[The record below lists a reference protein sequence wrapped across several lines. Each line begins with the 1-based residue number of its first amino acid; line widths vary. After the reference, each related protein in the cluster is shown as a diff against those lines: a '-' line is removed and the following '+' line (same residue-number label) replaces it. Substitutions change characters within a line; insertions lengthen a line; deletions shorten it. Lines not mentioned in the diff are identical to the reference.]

1 MTAYPSQMEL
11 FQSRLPL
18 RPWATDDLAAG
29 VRVFGRDAAARRRYV
44 QPNPPAL
51 RTWIVFDVDRAG
63 AAHAWEDAN
72 VAPPS
77 WIAVNPVNAHA
88 HLAYGLEV
96 PVVTSDAGRLDPL
109 RYAAAVEAG
118 YRRSLGADRS
128 YAGLLCKNPLHPDW
142 RVLWGRADLYDL
154 PELAEWLPGPLPKP
168 EKRAEA
174 SGLGR
179 NVALF
184 DGLRRWSYRA
194 RRLFPGTA
202 EQWHAAVLER
212 SELLNGDFATPLPYA
227 EVKATAKSVAKW
239 TWKHV
244 TAAGFSG
251 WQSSVATR
259 REAAKRGL
267 THQMILTELGL

>member
-1 MTAYPSQMEL
+1 MEAYTDQMHL
-11 FQSRLPL
+11 FKSSLPY
-18 RPWATDDLAAG
+18 RPWATDDLASG
-29 VRVFGRDAAARRRYV
+29 IRILGREAAARRRYV

-77 WIAVNPVNAHA
+77 WIAVNPANAHA

-118 YRRSLGADRS
+118 YRRALGADRS
-128 YAGLLCKNPLHPDW
+128 YAGLMCKNPLHPDW
-142 RVLWGRADLYDL
+142 RVLWGREDRYDL
-154 PELAEWLPGPLPKP
+154 PELAEWLPVLPKP

-179 NVALF
+179 NVSLF
-184 DGLRRWSYRA
+184 DALRRWAYRT
-194 RRLFPGTA
+194 RRSFPGTA
-202 EQWHAAVLER
+202 EQWAVAVLDR
-212 SELLNGDFATPLPYA
+212 SELLNADFATPLPFG

-239 TWKHV
+239 TWKHT
-244 TAAGFSG
+244 TAEGFSQ
-251 WQSSVATR
+251 WQAGVRHRT
-259 REAAKRGL
+259 GNT
-267 THQMILTELGL
+267 THQLILTELGL